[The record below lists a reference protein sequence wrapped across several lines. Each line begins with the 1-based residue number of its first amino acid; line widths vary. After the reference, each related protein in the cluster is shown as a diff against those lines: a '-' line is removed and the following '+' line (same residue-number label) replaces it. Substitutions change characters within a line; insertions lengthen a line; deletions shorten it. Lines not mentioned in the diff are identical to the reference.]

1 MIRIEYTYHNPDLA
15 VETADQGLAVIT
27 ELVAQLEPVL
37 HNDECHWIKQGLLEN
52 MTTAEVLTYGKKR
65 KKVFYKVTY
74 WSKDM
79 STANQLLEKIKNS
92 EPSNKFGVVLK
103 NNGWSIT
110 YEVKEYLAPD
120 LPMSMVDLVK
130 V

>member
-1 MIRIEYTYHNPDLA
+1 
-15 VETADQGLAVIT
+15 
-27 ELVAQLEPVL
+27 
-37 HNDECHWIKQGLLEN
+37 
-52 MTTAEVLTYGKKR
+52 
-65 KKVFYKVTY
+65 
-74 WSKDM
+74 M